1 MPKKTLSALGR
12 KIQEFEEKA
21 KLFGI
26 VVTIS
31 KDKDNRLT
39 DLGKKI
45 IIHLQNSGFTDKDL
59 AKVFDIPL
67 KELKL

>member
-1 MPKKTLSALGR
+1 MSKYNPSVLIR
-12 KIQEFEEKA
+12 KIQELEDKA
-21 KLFGI
+21 KLFNMI
-26 VVTIS
+26 VTIS